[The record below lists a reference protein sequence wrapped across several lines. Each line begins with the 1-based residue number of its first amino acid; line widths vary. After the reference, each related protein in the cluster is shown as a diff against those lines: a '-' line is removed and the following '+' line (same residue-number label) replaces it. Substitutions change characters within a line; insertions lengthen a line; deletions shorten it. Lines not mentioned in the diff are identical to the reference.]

1 LEAATLGPDRAF
13 EADVDGADDDSRPF
27 GGLEAVELDADDD
40 AGADEVDPPV
50 AGSESAAQAAMPAV
64 PPARARTPAAR
75 STVRRDG
82 TTSGTERCSAS
93 PFG

>member
-1 LEAATLGPDRAF
+1 LEVATLGPDGAF
-13 EADVDGADDDSRPF
+13 EADVDGADDDLLPL

-40 AGADEVDPPV
+40 ADADDVDPLV
-50 AGSESAAQAAMPAV
+50 AVSESAAQAAMPAV

-82 TTSGTERCSAS
+82 TTSGTERSAS